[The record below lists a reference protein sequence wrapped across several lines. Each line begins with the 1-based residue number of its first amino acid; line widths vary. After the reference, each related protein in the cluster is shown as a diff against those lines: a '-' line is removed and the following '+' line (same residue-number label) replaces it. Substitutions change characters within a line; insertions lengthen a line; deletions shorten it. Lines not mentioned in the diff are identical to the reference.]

1 MIIYRLETTSEN
13 LDNVK
18 NYFGMAT
25 FENDNYSKSF
35 FRETFES
42 NSFEGFEKPPKVYFV
57 KKDGPLIYTEV
68 PDYDSKKHPIFSE
81 KAFNCLK
88 DLFPTNSEFMEI
100 RNSDRKYKGKYFL
113 LLLKDRIDCLDKDK
127 SDARWNTSSGQAI
140 DMYKYEFIKEKINKD
155 LNIFRIPQRRID
167 IFVTEK
173 FIQRAI
179 ENDLK
184 NFMFKPVWSSDG
196 NDLPPIIELK

>member
-1 MIIYRLETTSEN
+1 MIIYKLGQSEETEDN
-13 LDNVK
+13 LN
-18 NYFGMAT
+18 NYVAITT
-25 FENDNYSKSF
+25 FENDHYSESF
-35 FRETFES
+35 FSETFEN
-42 NSFEGFEKPPKVYFV
+42 NSFEGYEKPPKVYFY
-57 KKDGPLIYTEV
+57 KKSGPFRYTKI
-68 PDYDSKKHPIFSE
+68 PDYSYLYHPIFSE

-88 DLFPTNSEFMEI
+88 DLFPINSEFMEI
-100 RNSDRKYKGKYFL
+100 RNSDRKYKGRYFL

-127 SDARWNTSSGQAI
+127 SDARWNTSSGRAI
-140 DMYKYEFIKEKINKD
+140 QIFRYEFIKEKINID
-155 LNIFRIPQRRID
+155 LNIFRIPHDRTD

-179 ENDLK
+179 EHDLK